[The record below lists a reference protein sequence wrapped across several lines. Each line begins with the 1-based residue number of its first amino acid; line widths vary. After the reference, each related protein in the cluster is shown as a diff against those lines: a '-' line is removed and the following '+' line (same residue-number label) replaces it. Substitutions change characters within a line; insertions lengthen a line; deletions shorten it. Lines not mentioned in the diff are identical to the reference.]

1 MESEEDYIEYQRE
14 QQRQEEHEEQM
25 DRDEVADLILV
36 SPETGKGMSVVSAL
50 ESVDGASVFY
60 VANLSERWKVTVKM
74 EEVAR

>member
-1 MESEEDYIEYQRE
+1 MKSEEDYIEYQRE

-36 SPETGKGMSVVSAL
+36 SPVTGKGMSVVSKL
-50 ESVDGASVFY
+50 ESIDGGSVFH
-60 VANLSERWKVTVKM
+60 VGNLSERWKVTVRI